1 MVRRGDTKSGS
12 EIFVRLPLCHCWLST
27 QRVCAP
33 NSHIIVIAVSFS
45 IECNLQ
51 GEVMFT
57 AACAGTR

>member
-1 MVRRGDTKSGS
+1 MLQGGAKSGS
-12 EIFVRLPLCHCWLST
+12 ENFFRLSLSHCWLST

-51 GEVMFT
+51 GVVAST